1 MQRRLNPLGAV
12 PVAESPRICG
22 PDASIKARPAALPLL
37 QHWLWTLLPGHCQA
51 FQDHMMDTESP
62 IATRDELISHPEMRR
77 PHLVILGAGAS
88 VAACPEGDR
97 NGRRL
102 PTMENLV
109 EILGLGTLL
118 AKNGIT
124 DARQN
129 FEALYSSLYSDR
141 SQSGLTSKIETAV
154 RDYFSSLELPDRP
167 TIYDHLLLS
176 LRRKDAVFTFNWD
189 PFLFDAWVRNQRF
202 GLPEIF
208 FLHGNV
214 RVGYCSSHPTCWGAQ
229 SVHCPECRARFGPTK
244 LLYPVK
250 NKNYVSDQFVASAW
264 DAAKSFLENAFTLT
278 IFGYGAPDSDT
289 EAVELMRKPWNR
301 ADQKL
306 VERVEIIDLKSR
318 DALYETWKPFISHH
332 HYDCRPCFYQSF
344 IANYPRRSTE
354 ALYAPSIHGRAAEQ
368 FPIPRQSSFD
378 ELYAWLEP
386 IAKYET
392 EKAAHQ
398 NNGKEA

>member
-1 MQRRLNPLGAV
+1 
-12 PVAESPRICG
+12 
-22 PDASIKARPAALPLL
+22 
-37 QHWLWTLLPGHCQA
+37 
-51 FQDHMMDTESP
+51 
-62 IATRDELISHPEMRR
+62 
-77 PHLVILGAGAS
+77 
-88 VAACPEGDR
+88 
-97 NGRRL
+97 
-102 PTMENLV
+102 
-109 EILGLGTLL
+109 
-118 AKNGIT
+118 
-124 DARQN
+124 
-129 FEALYSSLYSDR
+129 
-141 SQSGLTSKIETAV
+141 
-154 RDYFSSLELPDRP
+154 
-167 TIYDHLLLS
+167 
-176 LRRKDAVFTFNWD
+176 
-189 PFLFDAWVRNQRF
+189 
-202 GLPEIF
+202 
-208 FLHGNV
+208 
-214 RVGYCSSHPTCWGAQ
+214 
-229 SVHCPECRARFGPTK
+229 
-244 LLYPVK
+244 
-250 NKNYVSDQFVASAW
+250 VSDQFVASAW